1 MQNVCMCS
9 ACSALCSRQIKT
21 IEFRVD
27 VVEHLPYNPQRAK
40 CGWKKNRTNS
50 KVTKKTPFHLMVYCC
65 FHVWIFALTFFN
77 TEFCI
82 WNADI
87 YKYAYVLNYIGQ
99 MKFFFVANA
108 WQNNVLALLFCVI
121 SKQRVAH
128 TYTHQPAWITHINQN
143 KTISFHLLTLGFF
156 ACPYLLFLF
165 RAGGRVSIHMIH
177 SIWSAFLVRILF
189 FNVNKFSEF
198 KKKKQ
203 RWNRNEFT
211 ANEYKIYDAPSLLAL
226 LGINIEH
233 QFTGILIANHRCYQR
248 F

>member
-1 MQNVCMCS
+1 
-9 ACSALCSRQIKT
+9 
-21 IEFRVD
+21 
-27 VVEHLPYNPQRAK
+27 
-40 CGWKKNRTNS
+40 
-50 KVTKKTPFHLMVYCC
+50 MVYCC
-65 FHVWIFALTFFN
+65 FHVWIFALNFFN

-82 WNADI
+82 RNADI

-177 SIWSAFLVRILF
+177 SIRSAFLVRILF
-189 FNVNKFSEF
+189 LMSINFQSSRKKNNVETEMN
-198 KKKKQ
+198 
-203 RWNRNEFT
+203 
-211 ANEYKIYDAPSLLAL
+211 SLQT
-226 LGINIEH
+226 N
-233 QFTGILIANHRCYQR
+233 TKYMILHRCWPCMVWALSINLQAYLSLTIGAINDFNACEKLILPWLCLATWLCLAMLCSTLLDSSLIDSAPLSVPFSR
-248 F
+248 CSHPKSCSSSTC